1 MEEMK
6 RIVLPFAWSSLACP
20 VMLCCCGLRGWRGT
34 ISGRDVRHTFV
45 SLAKQFCDDLLISE
59 LSRLINNAHNEFAAD
74 RRRETGKNAEAETCE
89 VIKIEHLVG
98 ERRCMM

>member
-1 MEEMK
+1 MDMPICANAAAETASIASANNSERMEEMK

-34 ISGRDVRHTFV
+34 ISGRDVLHTFV

-59 LSRLINNAHNEFAAD
+59 LLRLINNAHNEFAAD
-74 RRRETGKNAEAETCE
+74 R
-89 VIKIEHLVG
+89 
-98 ERRCMM
+98 